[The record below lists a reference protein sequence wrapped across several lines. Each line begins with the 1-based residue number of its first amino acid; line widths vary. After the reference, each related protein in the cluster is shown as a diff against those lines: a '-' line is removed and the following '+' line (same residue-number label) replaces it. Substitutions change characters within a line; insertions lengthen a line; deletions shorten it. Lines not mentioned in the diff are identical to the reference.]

1 MIQEDRDE
9 NQSSISSLEDALDG
23 HSEVEE
29 SSMSRGADMEY
40 NSMVVRERKSYADP
54 YYTEHM
60 SYLGL
65 NRPRNNDIYT
75 RLYKNGLEQDRK
87 LARRRK
93 EKLEAESQYEAPKLE
108 IYTRSYTPKK
118 SRNDEPVHDR
128 LYHLSVNSSTS
139 NEGEDDE
146 RQQNKFVNLTPSR
159 EDERVIGRLYG
170 RSSNLAQQ
178 GKERRKQIEKSL
190 APKPPTPSRK
200 LDRSMSTNMYEKGME
215 FQYHRDQRLN
225 DSKTSPSP
233 PPREEWKKLPGSKMR
248 SGTPSRYRN
257 PTPSRSR
264 TPPSS
269 QNTRHSETPNR
280 AKPRSPTPSS
290 GGGRRINENRSQNVR
305 RARSQTPNRN
315 RARSETPQRSNSRD
329 TRSQA
334 ASTSKKVVRR
344 GSSRLIPQ
352 STQNYEPKK
361 ASFADWVKSLD
372 DGSSKSKKGKRPE
385 MKSNSMT
392 LPLPT
397 PGVVEGEM
405 TRETETSEE
414 RNNYP

>member
-1 MIQEDRDE
+1 LI
-9 NQSSISSLEDALDG
+9 
-23 HSEVEE
+23 
-29 SSMSRGADMEY
+29 
-40 NSMVVRERKSYADP
+40 
-54 YYTEHM
+54 
-60 SYLGL
+60 
-65 NRPRNNDIYT
+65 
-75 RLYKNGLEQDRK
+75 
-87 LARRRK
+87 
-93 EKLEAESQYEAPKLE
+93 AESQYEPPKLE
-108 IYTRSYTPKK
+108 FHTRSYTPKK
-118 SRNDEPVHDR
+118 SRNVEPIHDR
-128 LYHLSVNSSTS
+128 LYHLSINSSTS
-139 NEGEDDE
+139 NEGEDGE
-146 RQQNKFVNLTPSR
+146 RQQNKIVNVTPSR

-200 LDRSMSTNMYEKGME
+200 LDPSMSTNMYEKGLE

-225 DSKTSPSP
+225 DSKPSPS

-269 QNTRHSETPNR
+269 QNTRRSEASNR

-315 RARSETPQRSNSRD
+315 RARSQTPQRSNSQD

-334 ASTSKKVVRR
+334 LSTSKKVVRR

-372 DGSSKSKKGKRPE
+372 EGSCKKGKNPE

-405 TRETETSEE
+405 TKETE
-414 RNNYP
+414 P